1 MFPLWSAGDNCSYSF
16 FVVGPEQI
24 QVEELLVDLRAL
36 LTRVDLQL
44 ILGRI
49 CCKVR
54 MSNASTT
61 NGYGGGGTDP
71 ISRGGNCQ
79 KVAAHILHPP
89 VDLITVNNNM
99 VNSIGRVPIGT
110 FSSLAFFFF
119 PSIKHSS
126 ALTLILLWSLAL
138 CSCSWIVLEKN
149 VPCLVKFY
157 IIGHDLV
164 WSIWSIL
171 TLFAPLEHAHH
182 VLHFTPD
189 VYHCILSS
197 SSAFLFILFNSQEI
211 TMPINEHRI
220 FTVFEN
226 PIKSLITNFGKWLI
240 QTEGIL
246 VLCWYKKKKK
256 LLVIFQSSCGRSVWS
271 FYT

>member
-1 MFPLWSAGDNCSYSF
+1 MFFVCFVFDQHMFPLWSAGDNCSYSF

-71 ISRGGNCQ
+71 TSRGGNCQ

-126 ALTLILLWSLAL
+126 ALTLILLWVLPL
-138 CSCSWIVLEKN
+138 CSLLLKVKVDREKCF
-149 VPCLVKFY
+149 PCLVKFY
-157 IIGHDLV
+157 IIGHDHLRHLIHFNLIRTTWTCTSRV
-164 WSIWSIL
+164 SFHPRCLS
-171 TLFAPLEHAHH
+171 
-182 VLHFTPD
+182 LHT
-189 VYHCILSS
+189 IINLS
-197 SSAFLFILFNSQEI
+197 FHFVQ
-211 TMPINEHRI
+211 
-220 FTVFEN
+220 
-226 PIKSLITNFGKWLI
+226 
-240 QTEGIL
+240 
-246 VLCWYKKKKK
+246 
-256 LLVIFQSSCGRSVWS
+256 
-271 FYT
+271 

>member
-1 MFPLWSAGDNCSYSF
+1 M
-16 FVVGPEQI
+16 
-24 QVEELLVDLRAL
+24 EELLLVDLRAL

-110 FSSLAFFFF
+110 FSSLAFF
-119 PSIKHSS
+119 
-126 ALTLILLWSLAL
+126 
-138 CSCSWIVLEKN
+138 
-149 VPCLVKFY
+149 
-157 IIGHDLV
+157 
-164 WSIWSIL
+164 
-171 TLFAPLEHAHH
+171 
-182 VLHFTPD
+182 
-189 VYHCILSS
+189 LS
-197 SSAFLFILFNSQEI
+197 Q
-211 TMPINEHRI
+211 H
-220 FTVFEN
+220 
-226 PIKSLITNFGKWLI
+226 
-240 QTEGIL
+240 
-246 VLCWYKKKKK
+246 
-256 LLVIFQSSCGRSVWS
+256 
-271 FYT
+271 